1 MNHPLPVPPS
11 VTEKREPGTSR
22 LSASAFCAAAASM
35 LHPRRAGAMVKMNL
49 PPLMGRRDAA
59 YDAASE
65 LITGKLFPEDVPLV
79 IRVSVYNPLLDL
91 LEAVEKDTRSLL
103 AMLASP
109 DTEARERRLLAYIT
123 MLKSAVLALRS
134 FAELE
139 AWGFGTEREVG
150 GDEDPAGENSAL
162 GKEDPLRETERTI
175 INQLK
180 SFFERSRVRILRYRS
195 YAGKNFSPANAGRYT
210 CAYQAYFAIYQ
221 QNNQDK
227 PEIL

>member
-1 MNHPLPVPPS
+1 MLP
-11 VTEKREPGTSR
+11 
-22 LSASAFCAAAASM
+22 SAPFCAAASM

-65 LITGKLFPEDVPLV
+65 LITGKLFPEDVARG
-79 IRVSVYNPLLDL
+79 IRVSVYNPLLEL
-91 LEAVEKDTRSLL
+91 LDAVENDTRALL

-139 AWGFGTEREVG
+139 AWV
-150 GDEDPAGENSAL
+150 
-162 GKEDPLRETERTI
+162 K
-175 INQLK
+175 
-180 SFFERSRVRILRYRS
+180 
-195 YAGKNFSPANAGRYT
+195 
-210 CAYQAYFAIYQ
+210 
-221 QNNQDK
+221 
-227 PEIL
+227 